1 MGIKNILLLFIALGA
16 AGLTAFFANNWINSE
31 RQALMAQ
38 QSDTQVAQSI
48 TQVLVVKDKLK
59 PGNFVR
65 TENLKWQSWPEDG
78 LAVGYAIKEK
88 RDIKDFVGAVVRNA
102 IAPGQPITDDLVV
115 HPGDRGFLAAVLG
128 IGNRAVSVPVNA
140 TSGIAGFIFP
150 GDLVDLI
157 LTSKFNSKDGDGKTL
172 TRYVTKT
179 VLSGV
184 RVLAIDQ
191 KTESKNG
198 EVSPAKTVTIE
209 VTPKEAEKV
218 AIALAMG
225 AISLSLQSL
234 ARDEKNLDGSSIVN
248 PVPEDKRNF
257 TLDTEVNSLV
267 AGVKRAARPAAK
279 SRTVNVLRGDL
290 PEKKTP

>member
-279 SRTVNVLRGDL
+279 SRTVNVLRGDS